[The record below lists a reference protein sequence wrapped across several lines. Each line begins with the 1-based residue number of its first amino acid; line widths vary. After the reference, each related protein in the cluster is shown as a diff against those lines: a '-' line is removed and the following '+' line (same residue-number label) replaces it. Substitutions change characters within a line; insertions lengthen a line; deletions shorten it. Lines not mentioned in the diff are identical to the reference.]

1 MSTHIL
7 KSRIPEETLCG
18 REAIA
23 VPEVV
28 ASGTDPG
35 ANACRACLRC
45 LERADRD
52 VKRWAI
58 QDRKALGMAAVKLS
72 VAIRTA
78 HKSEAE
84 IRAALDEALAARRR
98 LGWS

>member
-18 REAIA
+18 REATA
-23 VPEVV
+23 VPASVP
-28 ASGTDPG
+28 SGTDPG
-35 ANACRACLRC
+35 PDACRACLRC

-52 VKRWAI
+52 VKRWAE
-58 QDRKALGMAAVKLS
+58 QDRKALSMAR
-72 VAIRTA
+72 IRLAAMLTTA

-84 IRAALDEALAARRR
+84 IRAALDEALACRRR

>member
-28 ASGTDPG
+28 GIDTDPG
-35 ANACRACLRC
+35 PNACRACLRC

-52 VKRWAI
+52 VKRWSKYDHNAFGI
-58 QDRKALGMAAVKLS
+58 ARKRLSTMLSAAQY
-72 VAIRTA
+72 T
-78 HKSEAE
+78 EAE
-84 IRAALDEALAARRR
+84 IRAALDEALACRRR
-98 LGWS
+98 LGW